1 MEMHKA
7 GFKETDFI
15 ANKLLDVLIQHTVY
29 TLYQVMMFM
38 SDKAQDKLVAQ
49 ITEQKA
55 KIQAVRIKSD
65 GS

>member
-1 MEMHKA
+1 MEMHAA
-7 GFKETDFI
+7 GEKESGFI
-15 ANKLLDVLIQHTVY
+15 ANKVLDVLIQHTVY
-29 TLYQVMMFM
+29 SLYQAMMFM
-38 SDKAQDKLVAQ
+38 SDKAQDELVAQ